1 MAFAQKLA
9 MLSFFALLSLS
20 EQKPT
25 APLRNLV
32 RSCSNY
38 KQANLRFHYKH
49 FGEILLFGLL
59 RRFASC
65 NDGRSVLGGWGFK
78 GVRGTLRK

>member
-1 MAFAQKLA
+1 MAFAQKLT

-49 FGEILLFGLL
+49 FGEILSSGLF
-59 RRFASC
+59 RYAR
-65 NDGRSVLGGWGFK
+65 NDERIGCPYEIP
-78 GVRGTLRK
+78 